1 MSRRSAAIARPAFQR
16 PMAETG
22 GCFPAVVDLN
32 EVDHFLLQLDHT
44 MGQGPGR
51 ANVCTF
57 VVTLRGHLALETLRR
72 RIEADPAYRWL
83 TRLRLSGGLLRRGRW
98 REDGRAGLPALRVR
112 LSETD
117 EGVPPSLLATEL
129 DVRRESPLKIDLL
142 HQGKECSRLIFTWHH
157 ALMDAHGG
165 EFLIRHLGT
174 GQARS
179 PFLRQPPCPSPLS
192 WRQRGEIAREMKTDL
207 YETAKPPLLVL
218 HRKERPA
225 GALRYQVMRFSSR
238 ETRMIEGRAR
248 AHGAAFLTSA
258 FYLAAAACALA
269 TLKRRR
275 GDTLEDVLVPVPQ
288 DRRRRGAAGPIIGN
302 QVSFLFYRIPAGA
315 LGDLARCTAEV
326 VAQTRA
332 FIRSGMTDRYLVMM
346 GLLRYLPGPLYRA
359 LLRSPTQ
366 GEMGSCFLSDTGE
379 ILGGCK
385 SLFGHEVLEAV
396 HYPPNIHPPG
406 LTFVFGRFR
415 GALQVTLA
423 SMGGV
428 VDVHESEC
436 LLAALRR
443 NLLGEVGDA
452 L

>member
-1 MSRRSAAIARPAFQR
+1 MAA
-16 PMAETG
+16 
-22 GCFPAVVDLN
+22 DLN
-32 EVDHFLLQLDHT
+32 EVDHFLLQLERA
-44 MGQGPGR
+44 MGRDGGGE
-51 ANVCTF
+51 NVCTF

-83 TRLRLSGGLLRRGRW
+83 TRLRLSGGLFRRDRW
-98 REDGRAGLPALRVR
+98 REDARSGLPALRVR
-112 LSETD
+112 MSGTD
-117 EGVPPSLLATEL
+117 EGVPPLLLATEL

-142 HQGKECSRLIFTWHH
+142 HQGKEFSRLIFTWHH

-165 EFLIRHLGT
+165 EFLIRHLGG
-174 GQARS
+174 GQSRS
-179 PFLRQPPCPSPLS
+179 PFLCQPPCPSPLS
-192 WRQRGEIAREMKTDL
+192 WRQRAAIAREMKTDL
-207 YETAKPPLLVL
+207 YDTAKPPLLVL

-225 GALRYQVMRFSSR
+225 GASHYQVMRFSFRESR
-238 ETRMIEGRAR
+238 EIEERAR
-248 AHGAAFLTSA
+248 AHGAAFLVSA

-302 QVSFLFYRIPAGA
+302 QVSFLFYRIQAEA
-315 LGDLARCTAEV
+315 LDDLARCTADV
-326 VAQTRA
+326 VAQTRG
-332 FIRSGMTDRYLVMM
+332 FIRSGMPDRYLVMM

-366 GEMGSCFLSDTGE
+366 GAMGSCFLSDTGE
-379 ILGGCK
+379 VLGGCK
-385 SLFGHEVLEAV
+385 SLFGHEVLDAV

-423 SMGGV
+423 FMDGV
-428 VDVHESEC
+428 VGVHESEY
-436 LLAALRR
+436 LLTALRR